1 MLSALLSILV
11 IDEPHR
17 EYYSASVAYLFG
29 FFYLPL
35 AFVKCFVALG
45 INEIIGIVM
54 LIAYWPMSI
63 FLTYKYIKKRNLKWF
78 IPLTLIIVV
87 PALKI
92 GDTFIATMS
101 I

>member
-1 MLSALLSILV
+1 
-11 IDEPHR
+11 
-17 EYYSASVAYLFG
+17 
-29 FFYLPL
+29 
-35 AFVKCFVALG
+35 
-45 INEIIGIVM
+45 M